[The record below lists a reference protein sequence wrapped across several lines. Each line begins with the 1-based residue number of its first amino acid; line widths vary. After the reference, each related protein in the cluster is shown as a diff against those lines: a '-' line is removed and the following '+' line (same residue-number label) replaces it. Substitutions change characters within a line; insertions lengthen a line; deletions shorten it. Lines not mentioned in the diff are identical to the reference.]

1 MSKILEVL
9 KGKIKVSIKVS
20 PLIDDLESKILEPAL
35 QKIVDDTKMPFDNI
49 VKSAIYPTLAK
60 EIKDRA
66 KEEVVKLKD
75 KLPEGLKDFIEIE

>member
-20 PLIDDLESKILEPAL
+20 PLIDDLESKILEPSL

-66 KEEVVKLKD
+66 KDEVNKLKD